1 VSAPRILVVTHA
13 YPRATGDAPGSFV
26 HRLAREVKS
35 RGAEVRVL
43 APHAPGLA
51 ERETLE
57 GITIHRF
64 RYAPEGMET
73 LAYTGTMAEQVL
85 GSWRGHFAFGG
96 MALLGARAIRRE
108 IRAFRPTVIHAHWWF
123 PSGLL
128 ATVAAGR
135 VPVVITMH
143 GSDVRLA
150 VKRRAVHP
158 IVRRVLNRAAAAT
171 AVSRW
176 LADQAATLG
185 AHRSV
190 QVAPM
195 AVDTDRFHLTGAA
208 SPVHA
213 GSDLAARPLV
223 FAGRLN
229 AQKGLADLLEALP
242 RTTTPA
248 TLQVIGEGDDR
259 AALQA
264 RAERLGVADRIQW
277 MGRGT
282 PEMLAEAFREAAA
295 VVIPSRDEG
304 LGLVAV
310 EAQLCGAPVI
320 AYRSGGLPD
329 VVDPRWGGVLVM
341 PGDIGALASAC
352 DQALRSAP
360 DPQQR
365 DAAIAEM
372 RERFAPAAVADRY
385 LRLYAEVG
393 ADG

>member
-1 VSAPRILVVTHA
+1 
-13 YPRATGDAPGSFV
+13 
-26 HRLAREVKS
+26 
-35 RGAEVRVL
+35 
-43 APHAPGLA
+43 
-51 ERETLE
+51 
-57 GITIHRF
+57 
-64 RYAPEGMET
+64 
-73 LAYTGTMAEQVL
+73 
-85 GSWRGHFAFGG
+85 
-96 MALLGARAIRRE
+96 
-108 IRAFRPTVIHAHWWF
+108 
-123 PSGLL
+123 
-128 ATVAAGR
+128 
-135 VPVVITMH
+135 
-143 GSDVRLA
+143 
-150 VKRRAVHP
+150 
-158 IVRRVLNRAAAAT
+158 
-171 AVSRW
+171 
-176 LADQAATLG
+176 
-185 AHRSV
+185 
-190 QVAPM
+190 
-195 AVDTDRFHLTGAA
+195 
-208 SPVHA
+208 
-213 GSDLAARPLV
+213 
-223 FAGRLN
+223 
-229 AQKGLADLLEALP
+229 
-242 RTTTPA
+242 
-248 TLQVIGEGDDR
+248 VIGEGDDR

>member
-1 VSAPRILVVTHA
+1 MSAPRVLVVTHA

-26 HRLAREVKS
+26 HRLAREVQS

-43 APHAPGLA
+43 APHAAELA
-51 ERETLE
+51 ERETLD
-57 GITIHRF
+57 GIVIHRF

-85 GSWRGHFAFGG
+85 GSWRGRFAFAG
-96 MALLGARAIRRE
+96 MVLAGIRAIRRE
-108 IRAFRPTVIHAHWWF
+108 IRTFRPTVIHAHWWF

-158 IVRRVLNRAAAAT
+158 IVRRVLNRAAVVT

-176 LADQAATLG
+176 LADQAGTLG
-185 AHRSV
+185 AHRTV

-195 AVDTDRFHLTGAA
+195 GVDTDRFHLKGAA
-208 SPVHA
+208 STAHA
-213 GSDLAARPLV
+213 GGDLAARPLV

-229 AQKGLADLLEALP
+229 AQKGLADLLEALS
-242 RTTTPA
+242 RMTTPA

-259 AALQA
+259 AALHG

-277 MGRGT
+277 RGRGT
-282 PEMLAEAFREAAA
+282 PEMLAEAFRGAAA

-329 VVDPRWGGVLVM
+329 VVDPRWGGVLVT

-385 LRLYAEVG
+385 LRLYTEVG
-393 ADG
+393 AHD

>member
-1 VSAPRILVVTHA
+1 MSAPRVLVVTHA

-26 HRLAREVKS
+26 HRLAREVQS

-64 RYAPEGMET
+64 RYTPEGMET

-85 GSWRGHFAFGG
+85 GSWRGRFAFAG
-96 MALLGARAIRRE
+96 MVLAGIRAIRRE
-108 IRAFRPTVIHAHWWF
+108 IRTFRPTVIHAHWWF

-158 IVRRVLNRAAAAT
+158 IVRRVLNRAAVVT

-176 LADQAATLG
+176 LADQAGTLG
-185 AHRSV
+185 AHRTV

-195 AVDTDRFHLTGAA
+195 GVDTDRFHLTGAA
-208 SPVHA
+208 STAHA
-213 GSDLAARPLV
+213 GGDLAARPLV

-229 AQKGLADLLEALP
+229 AQKGLADLLEALS
-242 RTTTPA
+242 RMTTPA

-259 AALQA
+259 AALHV

-277 MGRGT
+277 RGRGT
-282 PEMLAEAFREAAA
+282 PEMLAEAFRGAAA

-320 AYRSGGLPD
+320 AYRSVGLPD
-329 VVDPRWGGVLVM
+329 VVDPRWGGVLIT
-341 PGDIGALASAC
+341 PGDIGALGSAC
-352 DQALRSAP
+352 DQALRSAS
-360 DPQQR
+360 DPLRR

-385 LRLYAEVG
+385 LRLYTEVG
-393 ADG
+393 AHD